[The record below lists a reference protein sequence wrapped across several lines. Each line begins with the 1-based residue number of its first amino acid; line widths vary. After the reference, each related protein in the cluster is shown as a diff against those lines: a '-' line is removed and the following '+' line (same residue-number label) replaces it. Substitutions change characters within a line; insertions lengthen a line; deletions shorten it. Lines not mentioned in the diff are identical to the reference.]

1 MTEIITRTFTP
12 DILVYLLK
20 GAGLTIALSVVIVLC
35 SIVFGMVLGLLRS
48 YATHGPL
55 KILGKLSGAY
65 IELFRNTPNLLW
77 VYICYVFAPLPSPF
91 LRSSFAFV
99 LFTSAVIA
107 EIIRGGLNSIAKG
120 QFEAAASQGFNFFQ
134 TLWYIVMPQCFQRIV
149 PTLVS
154 QVITVIKDTSFLS
167 GVAVMELMFRAKN
180 LLSLL
185 NRLTGQSVTA
195 AHVLL
200 VMGFAALVYFAIN
213 FSLSC
218 LVRYIQKR
226 RQTA

>member
-1 MTEIITRTFTP
+1 
-12 DILVYLLK
+12 
-20 GAGLTIALSVVIVLC
+20 
-35 SIVFGMVLGLLRS
+35 
-48 YATHGPL
+48 
-55 KILGKLSGAY
+55 
-65 IELFRNTPNLLW
+65 
-77 VYICYVFAPLPSPF
+77 
-91 LRSSFAFV
+91 
-99 LFTSAVIA
+99 
-107 EIIRGGLNSIAKG
+107 
-120 QFEAAASQGFNFFQ
+120 
-134 TLWYIVMPQCFQRIV
+134 MPQCFQRIV